1 MKTCKAYVSFTA
13 IIADGVCVARFKVID
28 ETSVITEKYLGGVE
42 AVEAAARRVSEEE
55 KNGVNEGQC
64 VPQSKS
70 DLHQ

>member
-1 MKTCKAYVSFTA
+1 ML
-13 IIADGVCVARFKVID
+13 KVID
-28 ETSVITEKYLGGVE
+28 ETSVITEKYLCGVQ